1 MSPELRFDGRV
12 VIVTGAGGGLGRAH
26 ALLFARRGAHV
37 VVNDLGT
44 ARDGSGRSSDAAR
57 AVVDEIRAQGGS
69 AIDNGDSVE
78 DGERI
83 VAAALQAFG
92 RVDVVVNNAGIL
104 RDASFG
110 KMTDVDWDLVYRV
123 HVQGAFKV
131 TKAAWE
137 PMRQQGFGRVIFT
150 SSAAGLYGNF
160 GQANYA
166 MAKAAL
172 IGLGR
177 TLAVEGARKNVHVN
191 VIAPVAGSRMTET
204 VLPPEVV
211 AALKPEHVSPLL
223 AWLCHESCA
232 ENGGVFEVGGGFFA
246 RVRHERSAGL
256 LVDAATPASPELVRD
271 RFAAIVDFGA
281 GATHPED
288 IGEAAGPVLA
298 NLAAAADR

>member
-1 MSPELRFDGRV
+1 MSDELRFDGRV
-12 VIVTGAGGGLGRAH
+12 VIVTGAGGGLGRSH
-26 ALLFARRGAHV
+26 ALLFAQRGAHV

-44 ARDGSGRSSDAAR
+44 ARDGTGRSSAAAR
-57 AVVDEIRAQGGS
+57 AVVDEIKARGGS

-78 DGERI
+78 DGDRI
-83 VAAALQAFG
+83 VAAALDAFG

-123 HVQGAFKV
+123 HVRGAFNV

-137 PMRQQGFGRVIFT
+137 PMRQQGYGRVIFT

-172 IGLGR
+172 TGLGR
-177 TLAVEGARKNVHVN
+177 TLAVEGARKNVLVN
-191 VIAPVAGSRMTET
+191 MIAPVAGSRMTET
-204 VLPPEVV
+204 VLPAEVV
-211 AALKPEHVSPLL
+211 AALLPEHVSPLVV
-223 AWLCHESCA
+223 WLCHDSCR

-246 RVRHERSAGL
+246 KLRHERSRGL
-256 LVDAATPASPELVRD
+256 VVDAATPASPERVRD
-271 RFAAIVDFGA
+271 RFADVVDFTD
-281 GATHPED
+281 ATHPED
-288 IGEAAGPVLA
+288 IADAATPVLH
-298 NLAAAADR
+298 NLARSSPG

>member
-1 MSPELRFDGRV
+1 MEKELRFDGKV
-12 VIVTGAGGGLGRAH
+12 VIVTGAGGGLGRSH

-44 ARDGSGRSSDAAR
+44 AKDGTGRSSNAAR
-57 AVVDEIRAQGGS
+57 AVVDEIKAAGGS

-78 DGERI
+78 DGGKI
-83 VAAALQAFG
+83 VAAALDAFG

-123 HVQGAFKV
+123 HVLGAFQV

-137 PMRQQGFGRVIFT
+137 PMRQQGFGRVLFT

-172 IGLGR
+172 TGLAR
-177 TLAVEGARKNVHVN
+177 TLAVEGARKNVFAN
-191 VIAPVAGSRMTET
+191 VIAPVAGSRMTEA
-204 VLPPEVV
+204 VLPSDVV
-211 AALKPEHVSPLL
+211 AALQPEHVSPLV

-246 RVRHERSAGL
+246 KVRHERSAGL
-256 LVDAATPASPELVRD
+256 VVDAKTPASPELVRD
-271 RFAAIVDFGA
+271 RFAEVVDFSN
-281 GATHPED
+281 ATHPED
-288 IGEAAGPVLA
+288 I
-298 NLAAAADR
+298 AAAATPVLQNLVRGAD